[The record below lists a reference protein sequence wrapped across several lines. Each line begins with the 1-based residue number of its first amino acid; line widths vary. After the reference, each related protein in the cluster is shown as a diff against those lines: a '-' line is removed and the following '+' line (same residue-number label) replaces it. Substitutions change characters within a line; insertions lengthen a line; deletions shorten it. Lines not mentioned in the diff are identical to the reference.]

1 MATLKVKWRAKGK
14 GIIEIPFEDIDLTIE
29 EWDSLSD
36 EEQEQIARDIVNGDD
51 ETIVYGNLRSFE
63 VVDGD

>member
-1 MATLKVKWRAKGK
+1 MATLKLKWRAKGK
-14 GIIEIPFEDIDLTIE
+14 GIIEIPFEDVGLTIE

-36 EEQEQIARDIVNGDD
+36 KEQRQIARDIVDGED

>member
-1 MATLKVKWRAKGK
+1 MATLKVKWKAKRK

-36 EEQEQIARDIVNGDD
+36 EEQEQIAIDIVCGDD